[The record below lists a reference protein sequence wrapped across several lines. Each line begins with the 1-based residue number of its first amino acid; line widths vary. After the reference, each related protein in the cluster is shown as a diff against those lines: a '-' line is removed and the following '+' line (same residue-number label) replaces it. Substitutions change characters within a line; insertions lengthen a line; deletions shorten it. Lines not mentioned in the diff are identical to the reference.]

1 MKSDDIPTPIH
12 IPKDALGSVESL
24 QRIEQIRRAIT
35 NRMLED
41 EDILDDPKRLA
52 ALAAMLDSTDRQA
65 LGVLRIETAKSAAQ
79 GIGDL
84 ASALDAIVVN
94 AGVAFQRPPDA
105 PTDGGYKPAIP
116 ELPETNLK
124 PGVLD
129 PVGTNVDIMAL
140 LDADLENR
148 KA

>member
-1 MKSDDIPTPIH
+1 MKPDDIPTPVH

-24 QRIEQIRRAIT
+24 QRVEQIRRGIT

-52 ALAAMLDSTDRQA
+52 ALSAMLDATDRQA
-65 LGVLRIETAKSAAQ
+65 LGVLRIENAKSAAQ
-79 GIGDL
+79 GIGDI
-84 ASALDAIVVN
+84 ATALDAIVIN
-94 AGVAFQRPPDA
+94 AGVTFQRPPDG
-105 PTDGGYKPAIP
+105 PVVGGYKPAIP

-140 LDADLENR
+140 LDSDLENR
-148 KA
+148 KV